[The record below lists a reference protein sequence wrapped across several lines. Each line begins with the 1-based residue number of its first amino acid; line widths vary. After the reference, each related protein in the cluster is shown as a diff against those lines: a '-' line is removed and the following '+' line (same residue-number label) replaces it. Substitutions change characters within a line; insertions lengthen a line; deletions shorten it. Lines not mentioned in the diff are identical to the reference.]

1 MSKSL
6 PMIVAAGIHLM
17 PVLDAIPTP
26 RPSCVAGIDA
36 AGAVCQLDF
45 AATDADIVAAI
56 PDGVGVLAIDAPL
69 VVPNA
74 TGQRPVEH
82 LLAWLDVPAFPN
94 STERLTRLNGGI
106 RGAGLR
112 AALIARAARVVETL
126 PDLVLRELLWEQA
139 HPLAE
144 SQMDL
149 GDYRAAWLDV
159 RAPRY
164 RPKGLGRATAA
175 GRGAAA
181 SILARVLDLGGWLP
195 TPKPDDWQAIA
206 DAAQLDAIVCA
217 YTAWRLA
224 TTPGDTLMLGD
235 PRTPL
240 VIPAD
245 ANMRARAELHLTRLG
260 QTGPSSTPS

>member
-1 MSKSL
+1 
-6 PMIVAAGIHLM
+6 MIVAAGIHLM

-36 AGAVCQLDF
+36 SGGLCQLDC
-45 AATDADIVAAI
+45 AATDDEILAAI
-56 PDGVGVLAIDAPL
+56 PDGVRVLAIDAPL

-82 LLAWLDVPAFPN
+82 LLAWLDTPAFPN

-106 RGAGLR
+106 RGAALR
-112 AALIARAARVVETL
+112 DALIARAARVVETL
-126 PDLVLRELLWEQA
+126 PDLVLRELLWEQT
-139 HPLAE
+139 HPAAAV
-144 SQMDL
+144 QMDL
-149 GDYRAAWLDV
+149 RDYRAAWLGV

-164 RPKGLGRATAA
+164 RPKGLGRATPA

-181 SILARVLDLGGWLP
+181 SILARVVDLGDWLP
-195 TPKPDDWQAIA
+195 TPDPDDWQAIA
-206 DAAQLDAIVCA
+206 DAARLDAIACA

-224 TTPGDTLMLGD
+224 TTPGDTLALGD
-235 PRTPL
+235 LRTPL

-245 ANMRARAELHLTRLG
+245 ANLRARATLHLARLG
-260 QTGPSSTPS
+260 QGGPSPTPT